1 MPADDDGTST
11 SPVQMLSVKERIRMM
26 QEATEKKKPPSIG
39 GGGRD
44 TSKPSTLKSKV
55 GAMETTPRQLT
66 PSFEGANSEDAKKK
80 RMTTWFNKAAV
91 DVDASYGEET
101 LEENEEKKE
110 SFTRHQL

>member
-11 SPVQMLSVKERIRMM
+11 SPVQMLSVKERIHLM
-26 QEATEKKKPPSIG
+26 QEATEKKKPSSIG

-66 PSFEGANSEDAKKK
+66 PSFEGANSEDAKK
-80 RMTTWFNKAAV
+80 RDDDQVRRARCRRTRAV
-91 DVDASYGEET
+91 SQET
-101 LEENEEKKE
+101 REENEEKKE

>member
-1 MPADDDGTST
+1 
-11 SPVQMLSVKERIRMM
+11 MM
-26 QEATEKKKPPSIG
+26 QEATEKKKPSSIG

-80 RMTTWFNKAAV
+80 RMTTKFVA
-91 DVDASYGEET
+91 
-101 LEENEEKKE
+101 
-110 SFTRHQL
+110 